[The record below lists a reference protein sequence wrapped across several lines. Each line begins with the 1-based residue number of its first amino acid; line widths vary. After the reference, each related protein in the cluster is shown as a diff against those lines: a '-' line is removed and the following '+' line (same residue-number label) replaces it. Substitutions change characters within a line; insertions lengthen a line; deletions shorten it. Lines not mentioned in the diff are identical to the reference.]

1 METTAL
7 DWSGLWFKTFGFSRG
22 CLAVRQWLSLCRSA
36 RKVFVDGSLW
46 RCRLRRRR
54 AMSNQADGAVILDLL
69 VASASAT
76 IVVAGVSTRGSTGP
90 RRGAE
95 RTALLISG
103 LTPFPVSYTHLT
115 LPTIYSV

>member
-36 RKVFVDGSLW
+36 RKVFDDGSLW

-69 VASASAT
+69 VASACAK
-76 IVVAGVSTRGSTGP
+76 IVVAVVSTRGSTGP

-95 RTALLISG
+95 SCLL
-103 LTPFPVSYTHLT
+103 YTS
-115 LPTIYSV
+115 PS